1 MDNLTKIV
9 RTEISRQYK
18 SVRQFSFAV
27 DIPLSTINSAL
38 HNGIGGSSFD
48 TVVQIW
54 KTLGIKALSDDNS
67 FYLTDET
74 QELLEQYDKLDDY
87 GRHTIAAVMKVEYDR
102 CTEISA
108 PYNGRTGF
116 TTVVTGTFSSTAP
129 RMATFAPFG
138 FLTDSATL
146 FASQ

>member
-48 TVVQIW
+48 TEMRIC
-54 KTLGIKALSDDNS
+54 KILGNKAMSNDAAL
-67 FYLTDET
+67 FLTDDTEKLLT
-74 QELLEQYDKLDDY
+74 QYAKLDDY
-87 GRHTIAAVMKVEYDR
+87 GRHTISSVMQVEYDR
-102 CTEISA
+102 CKDKE
-108 PYNGRTGF
+108 
-116 TTVVTGTFSSTAP
+116 
-129 RMATFAPFG
+129 
-138 FLTDSATL
+138 
-146 FASQ
+146 

>member
-48 TVVQIW
+48 TVVQIC

-102 CTEISA
+102 CTEISVQRSQ
-108 PYNGRTGF
+108 NWRTKW
-116 TTVVTGTFSSTAP
+116 
-129 RMATFAPFG
+129 RIQ
-138 FLTDSATL
+138 L
-146 FASQ
+146 

>member
-9 RTEISRQYK
+9 RTEITRQYK
-18 SVRQFSFAV
+18 SVRQFAFAV

-48 TVVQIW
+48 TVVQIC

-102 CTEISA
+102 CSTQGARSTSGSDYELRPSV
-108 PYNGRTGF
+108 N
-116 TTVVTGTFSSTAP
+116 VSSDLGGSSVEP
-129 RMATFAPFG
+129 
-138 FLTDSATL
+138 LQVLSDHHSL
-146 FASQ
+146 